1 MLKKEELEKK
11 VKKIDN
17 LFEKYKKE
25 IEEDLTLTE
34 LNIKDKSLNR
44 AKTAIKWNERYVKFL
59 KLEEELNI
67 VLNDIYMEYYYKY
80 RFGDVD
86 EEYTGRDLERK
97 IKSEPEYMKFEKY
110 RVLVSSIKDFLKNN
124 LKLIE
129 QQVFD
134 IKNYIEYLKLENL
147 NVV

>member
-1 MLKKEELEKK
+1 MLKKEELERK
-11 VKKIDN
+11 VKKVEN

-44 AKTAIKWNERYVKFL
+44 AKIAIKWNERYVKFL
-59 KLEEELNI
+59 KLEEELNV

-110 RVLVSSIKDFLKNN
+110 RILVSSIKDFLKNN

-147 NVV
+147 NII